1 MPALDNAGFCLVGWE
16 SGDKGLAGPAVAS
29 GLHAWPVEPLG
40 QRLGLS
46 D

>member
-1 MPALDNAGFCLVGWE
+1 MQGLALWVG
-16 SGDKGLAGPAVAS
+16 SVGTTGLAGPAVAS

-46 D
+46 A